1 MAQTEVKVLFKVDG
15 IDGYI
20 TDLNELQDALTKT
33 TTDTKKLS
41 DSQEK
46 AADDIEDTTNSISN
60 LNKKLKTLQDELD
73 ETEIGTDAF
82 EKLQEEIKGVEGELE
97 NAKKGQQSFG
107 DELSN
112 APGIVGQVSK
122 SVKGLNVAFKA
133 LLANPI
139 ILVIT
144 GIVAAVT
151 ALFKAFTSTKEGGEA
166 LDRVMAGLSA
176 VFDVFRDVLVTVGEK
191 LLAVFTD
198 PKQAL
203 IDFATLI
210 KDNIVNR
217 FEGLLELVP
226 KLGEAIGLLF
236 EGEFTAAGKVATD
249 AVAKVTLGVEDL
261 TDKATD
267 AFTAVGDVINE
278 AVEEASEAARLTG
291 VLQKLADEE
300 RELNVLRA
308 EQNALLA
315 DTKLKVDDTTLSIEE
330 RKAALEEAGAAET
343 ALLDDQLKL
352 ENKRLKAL
360 EALAA
365 QSDSD
370 AATLDEL
377 ANQRIKIANLEEQS
391 LNKQTEL
398 LGKRKALAAEQKAI
412 DDEEAA
418 RAKEKLERQ
427 TEIAEEIR
435 RKQLTEKQ
443 LELDDLRL
451 KYEEEQKLA
460 KGNKDL
466 LKKLDDQYIKDK
478 AAIEEEY
485 NDRRI
490 EEEKATQEKLKAIL
504 DEFSDK
510 TYKTEEERLKA
521 EALLRFEARQ
531 KELEELG
538 LQGEE
543 LKNAKLQLEKGY
555 EDELTRITKKG
566 EEDRAALRKQN
577 IEKAF
582 SLTADVFGALQ
593 ALNDARTA
601 KDEVE
606 AKKQFE
612 RNKKY
617 SIAQALISTGLA
629 VNAALTAGGN
639 PIKLATGAQ
648 FVEAGIALATGLAQ
662 VAKIRATQ
670 FQSSDSGGGT
680 IPTINPTA
688 SFAPPTAPGGAGE
701 DLEIGVRSAEEGA
714 QPIQAYVLATDVT
727 SAQEANAQIENLSR
741 L

>member
-1 MAQTEVKVLFKVDG
+1 MANEVKVVFKVDG
-15 IDGYI
+15 IEGYI
-20 TDLNELQDALTKT
+20 TDLNELQTALNKT
-33 TTDTKKLS
+33 NTDTKKLS

-46 AADDIEDTTNSISN
+46 AAEDIEDTTNSISN

-82 EKLQEEIKGVEGELE
+82 EKLQEEIKGVEGELDK
-97 NAKKGQQSFG
+97 AKKGQQSFG

-176 VFDVFRDVLVTVGEK
+176 VFDVFRDVLVTVAEK
-191 LLAVFTD
+191 LITIFSD
-198 PKQAL
+198 PKQAI

-217 FEGLLELVP
+217 FEGLLELIP
-226 KLGEAIGLLF
+226 ALGEAIGLLF
-236 EGEFTAAGKVATD
+236 EGEFSEAGKVAAD
-249 AVAKVTLGVEDL
+249 AVGKVALGVEDL
-261 TDKATD
+261 TDKAQD

-291 VLQKLADEE
+291 ILQDLADEE

-315 DTKLKVDDTTLSIEE
+315 ETKLKVDDTTLSIDE

-343 ALLDDQLKL
+343 ALLEDQLRL
-352 ENKRLKAL
+352 ENERLDAL

-370 AATLDEL
+370 AETLDEL
-377 ANQRIKIANLEEQS
+377 ANQRIKIAQLEEQS

-412 DDEEAA
+412 DDEEKA
-418 RAKEKLERQ
+418 RAEEKLKRQ

-443 LELDDLRL
+443 LELDDLRI

-460 KGNKDL
+460 EGNKEL

-485 NDRRI
+485 NDKRI
-490 EEEKATQEKLKAIL
+490 EEEKATQEKLKVIL
-504 DEFSDK
+504 DEFVDK

-521 EALLRFEARQ
+521 EALLRFEARK

-543 LKNAKLQLEKGY
+543 LRNFQLQLEKSY
-555 EDELTRITKKG
+555 QDEVTRITKKG
-566 EEDRAALRKQN
+566 EEDRRKLRKESVQQAGQLVNNLFAGFAALN
-577 IEKAF
+577 E
-582 SLTADVFGALQ
+582 
-593 ALNDARTA
+593 ARTA
-601 KDEVE
+601 DDEKE

-612 RNKKY
+612 LNKAF
-617 SIAQALISTGLA
+617 SISQAVINTALAVTDVLAQEKTGLVGKIIAA
-629 VNAALTAGGN
+629 VA
-639 PIKLATGAQ
+639 IGAQ
-648 FVEAGIALATGLAQ
+648 GLAQ
-662 VAKIRATQ
+662 VLNIKKQEFNA
-670 FQSSDSGGGT
+670 GGGST
-680 IPTINPTA
+680 GGVPIVRPQA
-688 SFAPPTAPGGAGE
+688 ALPTAPTSAGE
-701 DLEIGVRSAEEGA
+701 DIDITASPEVGGA
-714 QPIQAYVLATDVT
+714 QPVQAYVLATDVT
-727 SAQEANAQIENLSR
+727 SAQEANQQIENISR

>member
-1 MAQTEVKVLFKVDG
+1 MANEVKVVFKVDG

-20 TDLNELQDALTKT
+20 TDLDELQTALSKTDADTKDLSKSTDELNKEVDESTKT
-33 TTDTKKLS
+33 LTGLNNKLS
-41 DSQEK
+41 E
-46 AADDIEDTTNSISN
+46 
-60 LNKKLKTLQDELD
+60 LQKELR
-73 ETEIGTDAF
+73 ETEIGSDAF
-82 EKLQEEIKGVEGELE
+82 EDLQEQIKGVKSELDDAE
-97 NAKKGQQSFG
+97 KGQQSFT
-107 DELSN
+107 DTLSN
-112 APGIVGQVSK
+112 APGAVGSVTK
-122 SVKGLNVAFKA
+122 SVKGLGVAFKA

-166 LDRVMAGLSA
+166 LDRIMAGLSA
-176 VFDVFRDVLVTVGEK
+176 VFDVFRDVLVTVSEK
-191 LLAVFTD
+191 LISIFSD
-198 PKQAL
+198 PKQAI

-217 FEGLLELVP
+217 FEGLLELIP
-226 KLGEAIGLLF
+226 ALGEAVGLLF

-261 TDKATD
+261 TDKAQD
-267 AFTAVGDVINE
+267 AFNAVGEVINE
-278 AVEEASEAARLTG
+278 AIEEGTEAARLTG
-291 VLQKLADEE
+291 ILQDLADEE

-315 DTKLKVDDTTLSIEE
+315 ETKLKVDDTTLSLEE

-343 ALLDDQLKL
+343 ALLEDQLKL
-352 ENKRLKAL
+352 ENDRLDAL
-360 EALAA
+360 EALAE

-398 LGKRKALAAEQKAI
+398 LGKRKSLAAEQKAI

-418 RAKEKLERQ
+418 RAKEKLERE

-451 KYEEEQKLA
+451 KYKEEQKLA

-485 NDRRI
+485 NDKRVA
-490 EEEKATQEKLKAIL
+490 EEKATQEKLKSIL
-504 DEFSDK
+504 DEFVDK

-521 EALLRFEARQ
+521 EALLRFEARN

-543 LKNAKLQLEKGY
+543 LKNAQLQLQKGY

-566 EEDRAALRKQN
+566 EEDRAALRKTNVEQSF
-577 IEKAF
+577 K
-582 SLTADVFGALQ
+582 LTADVFGALQ
-593 ALNDARTA
+593 ALNSARTA
-601 KDEVE
+601 DDEAE

-612 RNKKY
+612 NNKKF

-670 FQSSDSGGGT
+670 FQGGGASGGD
-680 IPTINPTA
+680 IPTLNPVAAFTPA
-688 SFAPPTAPGGAGE
+688 TTSSSGE
-701 DLEIGVRSAEEGA
+701 DIELGGRAEEQP
-714 QPIQAYVLATDVT
+714 QPIQAYVLSTDVT
-727 SAQEANAQIENLSR
+727 SAQQANQQIENLSR

>member
-33 TTDTKKLS
+33 TTDTQKLS

-46 AADDIEDTTNSISN
+46 AAEDVEDTTNSINN

-82 EKLQEEIKGVEGELE
+82 EKLQEEIKGVEGELDK
-97 NAKKGQQSFG
+97 AKKGQQSFG

-166 LDRVMAGLSA
+166 LDRIMAGLSA
-176 VFDVFRDVLVTVGEK
+176 VFDVFRDVLVTVAEK
-191 LLAVFTD
+191 LLTVFSD
-198 PKQAL
+198 PKQAI

-217 FEGLLELVP
+217 FEGLLELIP
-226 KLGEAIGLLF
+226 ALGEAIGLLF
-236 EGEFTAAGKVATD
+236 EGEFSEAGKVAAD
-249 AVAKVTLGVEDL
+249 AVGKVALGVEDL
-261 TDKATD
+261 TDKAQA

-291 VLQKLADEE
+291 ILQDLADEE

-308 EQNALLA
+308 EQNLLLA
-315 DTKLKVDDTTLSIEE
+315 DAKLKIDDTTLSIEE

-343 ALLDDQLKL
+343 ALLEEQLRL
-352 ENKRLKAL
+352 ENERLDAL

-370 AATLDEL
+370 AETLDEL
-377 ANQRIKIANLEEQS
+377 ANQRIKIAQLEEQS

-418 RAKEKLERQ
+418 RAQEKLERE

-443 LELDDLRL
+443 LELDDLRI
-451 KYEEEQKLA
+451 KYEKEQELA
-460 KGNKDL
+460 KGNKEL
-466 LKKLDDQYIKDK
+466 LEKLDDQYIKDK

-485 NDRRI
+485 NDKRI

-504 DEFSDK
+504 DEFADK
-510 TYKTEEERLKA
+510 TYATEEERLRD

-531 KELEELG
+531 KELEQLG

-543 LKNAKLQLEKGY
+543 LRNAQLQLEEGY
-555 EDELTRITKKG
+555 QNELTRIAKKG
-566 EEDRAALRKQN
+566 EEDRSKLRKASVQQTG
-577 IEKAF
+577 KLVGDLFAGF
-582 SLTADVFGALQ
+582 A

-601 KDEVE
+601 DDEKQ

-612 RNKKY
+612 LNKKF
-617 SIAQALISTGLA
+617 SISQAIINTALA
-629 VNAALTAGGN
+629 VSDVLAQEKTGVVGKILAAVA
-639 PIKLATGAQ
+639 IGAQ
-648 FVEAGIALATGLAQ
+648 GLAQ
-662 VAKIRATQ
+662 VLTIRKQ
-670 FQSSDSGGGT
+670 EFNPSGGGGGGT
-680 IPTINPTA
+680 VPTINPTA

-714 QPIQAYVLATDVT
+714 PPIQAYVLATDVT
-727 SAQEANAQIENLSR
+727 SAQEANAQIENISR